1 MRGDTEFRQKSW
13 PETCKEL
20 GINPELSPVEVEDKL
35 LTAIYARICQMVPGG
50 AEKKVWTVRR
60 KKDERELQ

>member
-35 LTAIYARICQMVPGG
+35 LTAIYG
-50 AEKKVWTVRR
+50 AEYGRWYRAEQKR
-60 KKDERELQ
+60 KFGQ